1 MRFTRLSASIKTTS
15 VMALQCMSFTHLSA
29 SIKTTSVFFFVSR
42 YNACVS
48 HACLNRF
55 RRLLRFSWYGVTMH
69 VFHTRFCIGKDDFC
83 VFLGMALHC
92 MCFTRVSAS
101 VKTIFAFSLEW
112 RQSTCF
118 SHASLHLLI
127 WLSRFSWYGVTMH
140 ALTASIKT

>member
-101 VKTIFAFSLEW
+101 VKTIFCVFLGM
-112 RQSTCF
+112 
-118 SHASLHLLI
+118 ASKYMFFTRV
-127 WLSRFSWYGVTMH
+127 S
-140 ALTASIKT
+140 ASINMAFAFFLVWRYNACINCIY